1 MKKIILSATILAVLI
16 GFIGI
21 ARSQSDA
28 GAKSDPHKV
37 GLIDMARVF
46 KEYRKF
52 KVLREDLKSE
62 IVQSDQKIKQ
72 MAARLQ
78 QLKAEA
84 ESFKAGTAEFVKR
97 EDEMTKTQ
105 AQLQAFRANAQRDFL
120 RKESQIY
127 KTVYLEATDVVKK
140 YAEHYHYTLVIRF
153 NGETLDT
160 EDPKQ
165 LIQSLNRQVV
175 YHRAEDDIT
184 GSVIEYLNRVY
195 DRTNPPAKTPAAGTR
210 NPLPREAKKGN

>member
-1 MKKIILSATILAVLI
+1 VKKMILSATVMAVLV

-21 ARSQSDA
+21 ARSQNEA
-28 GAKSDPHKV
+28 GAESTPHKV

-46 KEYRKF
+46 KDYKKF
-52 KVLREDLKSE
+52 KVLREDLKGE
-62 IVQSDQKIKQ
+62 IAQSDLKIKQ
-72 MAARLQ
+72 MTAQLQ

-84 ESFKAGTAEFVKR
+84 ESFKPATPERVKR
-97 EDEMTKTQ
+97 EDAMVKLQ
-105 AQLQAFRANAQRDFL
+105 AEFQAFRANAQRKFL

-140 YAEHYHYTLVIRF
+140 YAEYYKYTLVIRF
-153 NGETLDT
+153 NGEELNT

-175 YHRAEDDIT
+175 YHRPEDDIT
-184 GSVIEYLNRVY
+184 DSVLEYLNRKYPQAAPVNIIKKE
-195 DRTNPPAKTPAAGTR
+195 DNSKTT
-210 NPLPREAKKGN
+210 K